1 MDLKGAEIRNIG
13 QLCSVMGSKSEV
25 PLNIRIP
32 FYQRPYRWGEKEIK
46 NLLEDFHKN
55 NNEEY
60 FVGSVVL
67 VGDMATGAKYD
78 VIDGQQ
84 RLTTVFLLNYLRF
97 LIQRSRIEAMIDS
110 KSMNLEKHLLD
121 LKHYYVNLI
130 GRYNENEISV
140 VIEKIT
146 EIMESL
152 GGASE
157 EVRDNRYKEIAALY
171 SNAFMI
177 PYRNFANIEEYRNEY
192 QRLQS
197 EFLGTI
203 NLLLTY
209 SRDACNK
216 VLINALSK
224 VYVVV
229 YKDKDLEINS
239 LDTNDEDEK
248 QYINAIKVEFDKI
261 KSYIPQNPDHLID
274 AKKAVEYITKI
285 IDNVKFCVIMTG
297 NERDAYTLFEVLN
310 DRALAIND
318 LELTKNMFIKTYALT
333 SSDND
338 TVMDRNIGEIDKIWS
353 NEVFVKSLSNKKTQL
368 IAYLSATYLT
378 GDPDLK
384 NESTMKFRNRI
395 EDIHLEQ
402 FSTSNPYTYQNI
414 KNDIKIYQMVRKILD
429 VVDVKFEKTREVYL
443 KAENDDKKSVAY
455 KTIHLLHALDQ
466 HGVMAALIN
475 IILKK
480 VGALAYSQ
488 SKGCVDI
495 NDFVSKLKELIE
507 DYQHSKTEYKII
519 YEWAHKLM
527 VASLLSS
534 SYLIPKKIASRII
547 ENIYIKYDNLN
558 NVCISTQEAQELR
571 DAFKEWTNTWH
582 YGNKDDI
589 KIKALF
595 IKLFRT
601 TKINDVLV
609 EAPTCHTFVVDQ
621 IHLDHLE
628 ARNKIQDAI
637 EKYFE
642 PKDPREERALYID
655 RLGNIMILDQEN
667 NNAKNNSPLAN
678 ALTYYDAMVANH
690 WMIEEI
696 KTMLNDSQ
704 YVIQKPDI
712 KVPNEQF
719 FNERKARLQKYFNA
733 ILDFN
738 LNNKNHSIV

>member
-32 FYQRPYRWGEKEIK
+32 FYQRPYRWEKEEIG

-97 LIQRSRIEAMIDS
+97 LIQRARIEEMIAIRS
-110 KSMNLEKHLLD
+110 VNLQNHLLD
-121 LKHYYVNLI
+121 LKAYYVNLI
-130 GRYNENEISV
+130 GKYHENKITAAIDQITDIMENLGSASDDERV
-140 VIEKIT
+140 QSYEKIA
-146 EIMESL
+146 EIYQKVFMLPIRNYAQMDVYNDE
-152 GGASE
+152 
-157 EVRDNRYKEIAALY
+157 YK
-171 SNAFMI
+171 
-177 PYRNFANIEEYRNEY
+177 
-192 QRLQS
+192 RLQLI
-197 EFLGTI
+197 FLEAGE
-203 NLLLTY
+203 LSLTY
-209 SRDACNK
+209 SREACNK

-229 YKDKDLEINS
+229 EKNRDLRIYT
-239 LDTNDEDEK
+239 LDAIDEDEK
-248 QYINAIKVEFDKI
+248 QYINALEVEFEKI
-261 KSYIPQNPDHLID
+261 KSYIHQDTDHLKD
-274 AKKAVEYITKI
+274 AREAVEYVTKI
-285 IDNVKFCVIMTG
+285 IDNIKFCVIMTG

-333 SSDND
+333 SRDND
-338 TVMDRNIGEIDKIWS
+338 IVIDRNIGEIDKIWS
-353 NEVFVKSLSNKKTQL
+353 DEVFTKYLGAKKTQL

-378 GDPDLK
+378 GNPDFK
-384 NESTMKFRNRI
+384 NEGTMKYRNSI
-395 EDIHLEQ
+395 EDKHLKQ

-414 KNDIKIYQMVRKILD
+414 KNDIKIYQMVKKTIDVFGLKFDGTIQMYLD
-429 VVDVKFEKTREVYL
+429 
-443 KAENDDKKSVAY
+443 AENDDKKSVVY
-455 KTIHLLHALDQ
+455 KTMHLLQSLKL
-466 HGVMAALIN
+466 HGVMAALVN

-480 VGALAYSQ
+480 VGELSYSPTN
-488 SKGCVDI
+488 GCVDV
-495 NDFVSKLKELIE
+495 NNFESKLKELIE
-507 DYQHSKTEYKII
+507 DYKHNKTEYKII
-519 YEWAHKLM
+519 FEWAHKLM

-547 ENIYIKYDNLN
+547 EKIYIKSDELSS
-558 NVCISTQEAQELR
+558 VCISNEEAVELR
-571 DAFKEWTNTWH
+571 EAFKGWTNTWR

-595 IKLFRT
+595 IKLFKT
-601 TKINDVLV
+601 TKTNDVLV
-609 EAPTCHTFVVDQ
+609 EAPTCHTFVVDK
-621 IHLDHLE
+621 IHLDHLD
-628 ARNKIQDAI
+628 ARNKNQSAI

-655 RLGNIMILDQEN
+655 RLGNIMILDQDN
-667 NNAKNNSPLAN
+667 NNAKNNMPLVL
-678 ALTYYDAMVANH
+678 ALSYYDAMVTNH

-704 YVIQKPDI
+704 YVTQKSGI

-733 ILDFN
+733 ILDFT
-738 LNNKNHSIV
+738 LSNKNHSIV